1 MKRSKWSDATDGAEE
16 AAARGFVR
24 VDSGLE
30 PDDDAQ
36 LVRWL
41 ANRSVNERA
50 MERIELAVELGR
62 RLAADPASP
71 LHVEMLRAVQPRSR
85 RRSLVAALAWGGA
98 LAAGLVVAVWVGRD
112 GVPVEPELLV
122 MDAARRVAF
131 DAPTT
136 AVAVLPSGVVVD
148 ASAVAVLPFVGA
160 GEGSLAAGLE
170 HDIATALRSVP
181 GLYVIAGAA
190 VRPYAG
196 TELGVAELGG
206 QLGARGLVDAS
217 VELVD
222 GRVRISARLRE
233 SATGATL
240 WQTQADRPVDELRAV
255 RAEIADHVAAAMFD
269 STLRARAAHANDARA
284 QFSAKPFQQ

>member
-1 MKRSKWSDATDGAEE
+1 MTRRKWSDATDGLEE
-16 AAARGFVR
+16 AAARSFVR
-24 VDSGLE
+24 VDAE
-30 PDDDAQ
+30 PAGDGNAE
-36 LVRWL
+36 LARWL
-41 ANRSVNERA
+41 ANRPVNERA
-50 MERIELAVELGR
+50 MERVELAVELGR

-71 LHVEMLRAVQPRSR
+71 LHADMLRAVQPRSR
-85 RRSLVAALAWGGA
+85 RRSLVAGLAWGGA
-98 LAAGLVVAVWVGRD
+98 LAAGLVVAVWVVRD
-112 GVPVEPELLV
+112 AVPTEPEPL
-122 MDAARRVAF
+122 MMEAARRVAF

-148 ASAVAVLPFVGA
+148 ASAVAVLPFVGPGDA
-160 GEGSLAAGLE
+160 VLAAGLE
-170 HDIATALRSVP
+170 QDIATALRTVP

-196 TELGVAELGG
+196 TDLGAAELGSL
-206 QLGARGLVDAS
+206 LGARGLVDGS

-222 GRVRISARLRE
+222 GRLRGSARLRE

-240 WQTQADRPVDELRAV
+240 WQTHVDRPVDELRAV

-269 STLRARAAHANDARA
+269 STLRARAARSNETRA